1 MSAFIHLW
9 SVERPAVATEYH
21 AAQLVAQEQRETEWD
36 CVVRLQSWW
45 RMHLA
50 IKRVARMNEAARMIQ
65 RNTQNVVLKIRRRKL
80 VIKTLRDTRQGAYHA
95 SAVMLQSLWRG
106 HWSRKTIHDFYGRW
120 RPFMQ
125 QISDEAVATK
135 QTLAEFRESEVARL
149 EENRRQAIRRA
160 HELKVS
166 REHHLI
172 GTQMISGVYD
182 ARRKGGNHPVS
193 ESELRMSV
201 RGLGETRPPAMHLT
215 RFGQPS
221 MSSWKGYATG
231 THGVTTLKPI
241 QGPFKDPEEVARLKN
256 LQPMPSLRAQTDFRS
271 LEQQADWV
279 RRVNPGFKPFNQTT
293 KPFNPYQR
301 KLLMQSTHG
310 PRDGDLSCRVPTKLT
325 DTLFVQGRFDATI
338 VGVDTFDGS
347 AV

>member
-1 MSAFIHLW
+1 
-9 SVERPAVATEYH
+9 
-21 AAQLVAQEQRETEWD
+21 
-36 CVVRLQSWW
+36 
-45 RMHLA
+45 
-50 IKRVARMNEAARMIQ
+50 
-65 RNTQNVVLKIRRRKL
+65 
-80 VIKTLRDTRQGAYHA
+80 
-95 SAVMLQSLWRG
+95 
-106 HWSRKTIHDFYGRW
+106 
-120 RPFMQ
+120 MQ

-149 EENRRQAIRRA
+149 EESRRQAIRRA

-182 ARRKGGNHPVS
+182 ARRKGGDHPVS

-271 LEQQADWV
+271 LEQSTDLEKYA
-279 RRVNPGFKPFNQTT
+279 RRSHRHTF
-293 KPFNPYQR
+293 R
-301 KLLMQSTHG
+301 S
-310 PRDGDLSCRVPTKLT
+310 R
-325 DTLFVQGRFDATI
+325 GR
-338 VGVDTFDGS
+338 
-347 AV
+347 